1 MRVLWAVVHALQ
13 RTSKRMEQR
22 SGVTGPQRLVLRVVG
37 LFPGIS
43 AGALARLLHV
53 HPSTLT
59 GVLHRLGTQGLLTR
73 AASAGDRRRAVLRL
87 TPAGKRVNARR
98 GGTVEAAVERSLR
111 QLGTRDR
118 AATER
123 ALAVLASELGGA
135 ADLAA
140 TSARP

>member
-1 MRVLWAVVHALQ
+1 ML
-13 RTSKRMEQR
+13 S
-22 SGVTGPQRLVLRVVG
+22 
-37 LFPGIS
+37 
-43 AGALARLLHV
+43 
-53 HPSTLT
+53 
-59 GVLHRLGTQGLLTR
+59 
-73 AASAGDRRRAVLRL
+73 L

-123 ALAVLASELGGA
+123 TLAVLASELGGA